1 MIKSTEALLYEEELH
16 KLRAIHLLVDVF
28 VWISEVYTIKRTIEM
43 VDRDWSFSFTI
54 PELGT

>member
-1 MIKSTEALLYEEELH
+1 MIRSTEALLYEEELH
-16 KLRAIHLLVDVF
+16 KLRAIHLLIDVC
-28 VWISEVYTIKRTIEM
+28 VWISEVYTVKRSIEM